1 MPMPIMLRIPCLLL
15 VLLPSFLGAQHLSY
29 AEWQWQSVRDMR
41 LAPRYGERQKNP
53 EQLASDSAF
62 VAQTLAVIPDRQQ
75 ASDHL
80 VDLGFEQLR
89 EGNMTHAMYRFNQA
103 YLVEPENPAI
113 YRGYG
118 AFFMALDRTA
128 DAGRQYLD
136 GLAIDS
142 TDTALLNDFAAALM
156 ADEHRFK
163 DSDPEKAEKSLNG
176 AINVL
181 ERVKYLE
188 PTNAEGA
195 FKLAVCYLYK
205 GECLWAW
212 RERDRC
218 AANGGAPLT
227 PEFEAQLKAKCPR

>member
-1 MPMPIMLRIPCLLL
+1 MPIMLRTLFFLF
-15 VLLPSFLGAQHLSY
+15 VLLPSLLGAQHLTY
-29 AEWQWQSVRDMR
+29 AEWQWQSARDMR
-41 LAPRYGERQKNP
+41 LAPRYDGRQKNP

-62 VAQTLAVIPDRQQ
+62 VAETLAVIPDRQQ

-103 YLVEPENPAI
+103 YLVMPNNPDI

-118 AFFMALDRTA
+118 AFFMALDRST
-128 DAGRQYLD
+128 DAGRQYLE

-142 TDTALLNDFAAALM
+142 TDTALMTDLASALM
-156 ADEHRFK
+156 TDEHRLK
-163 DSDPEKAEKSLNG
+163 DSDPERAEKSLTG

-181 ERVKYLE
+181 ERVKLLE
-188 PTNAEGA
+188 PTNAEAA
-195 FKLAVCYLYK
+195 FKLSVCYLYK
-205 GECLWAW
+205 GDCTWAW

-218 AANGGAPLT
+218 DANGGAPLT